1 MHQQRQGA
9 VVLLELGLEYTHK
22 WRAQDTVDA
31 FVQVTK
37 GLASIVEGFVM
48 QRSLCIDKR
57 PQRGSGPAG

>member
-31 FVQVTK
+31 FVQVMRP
-37 GLASIVEGFVM
+37 LP
-48 QRSLCIDKR
+48 IDKR
-57 PQRGSGPAG
+57 P